1 MLWVKH
7 LDADAV
13 TEKALRDRAGTS
25 DSTIE
30 VRIRA
35 LDKWDIESIPAGSRD
50 EWGEVL
56 SDVLNVGQ
64 NQLPPEG
71 RVYLVASA
79 GRQAHRWQFIALRYE
94 SYSPHRWR
102 APLRGGSS
110 AEFAAAS
117 MCTCRRSLK
126 SRGIFDSMDWT
137 MALLPGGERLR
148 LRPSLKWTNRVTS
161 NLQTVQF
168 LTSSDIP

>member
-1 MLWVKH
+1 MTSSAGYVLWVKH

-79 GRQAHRWQFIALRYE
+79 
-94 SYSPHRWR
+94 
-102 APLRGGSS
+102 
-110 AEFAAAS
+110 
-117 MCTCRRSLK
+117 
-126 SRGIFDSMDWT
+126 
-137 MALLPGGERLR
+137 
-148 LRPSLKWTNRVTS
+148 
-161 NLQTVQF
+161 
-168 LTSSDIP
+168 